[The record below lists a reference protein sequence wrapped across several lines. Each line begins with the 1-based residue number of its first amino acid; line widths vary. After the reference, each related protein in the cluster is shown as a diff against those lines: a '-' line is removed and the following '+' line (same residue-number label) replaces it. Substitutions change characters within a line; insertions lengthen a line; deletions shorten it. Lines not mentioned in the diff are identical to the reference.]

1 MSRRISQLIS
11 KLILDNRLASGLTY
25 EPMADNDRGKN
36 LREWRERR
44 DLTQELLAARVV
56 MSRATI
62 QALENGRSKGNRGT
76 WQRLADELGVDV
88 GVLFA
93 ERSDPPENQTA

>member
-1 MSRRISQLIS
+1 
-11 KLILDNRLASGLTY
+11 
-25 EPMADNDRGKN
+25 MADNDRGKN